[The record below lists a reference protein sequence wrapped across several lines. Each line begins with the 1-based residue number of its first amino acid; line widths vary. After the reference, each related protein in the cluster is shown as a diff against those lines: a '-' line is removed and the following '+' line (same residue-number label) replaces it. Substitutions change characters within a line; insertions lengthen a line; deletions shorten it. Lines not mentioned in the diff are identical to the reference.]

1 MITNTLFQ
9 YQNFPSVR
17 TETNKEGRLDMNKK
31 MKPVSEREFVR
42 RVTKSIQNKSDF
54 CLDNM
59 GQLVLYTGFYLWS
72 DNTIHDNEEFHP
84 DTE

>member
-1 MITNTLFQ
+1 
-9 YQNFPSVR
+9 
-17 TETNKEGRLDMNKK
+17 MNKK
-31 MKPVSEREFVR
+31 MKPVSECEFVR

-84 DTE
+84 DHDNQMDIQHQQSRQSHYYTILLRE

>member
-1 MITNTLFQ
+1 
-9 YQNFPSVR
+9 
-17 TETNKEGRLDMNKK
+17 MNKK

-72 DNTIHDNEEFHP
+72 DNTIHDNEEF
-84 DTE
+84 

>member
-1 MITNTLFQ
+1 
-9 YQNFPSVR
+9 
-17 TETNKEGRLDMNKK
+17 MNKK

-84 DTE
+84 DTENINTEE